1 MIKWVLFDFGGVI
14 AEEGFRKGLEAIAG
28 ENGLD
33 AGQFV
38 SIANELMYV
47 TGYVVGQVDEHAYWG
62 AVRRATLVKGTDGE
76 LRERILPR
84 FVLRQAMLDEVARL
98 RSRGFRVG
106 ILSDQTDWLD
116 EIDDRSPFKS
126 LFDRVFN
133 SYYLKRSK
141 RDTGLFR
148 AIAAEIGAAPWE
160 ILFVDDNEGN
170 AARATSQD
178 WNTIVFRGVDRFTLE
193 AQEVIDKAALVKSQ

>member
-33 AGQFV
+33 TGQFV
-38 SIANELMYV
+38 SIANELMYA
-47 TGYVVGQVDEHAYWG
+47 TGYVVGRVDEHAYWD
-62 AVRRATLVKGTDGE
+62 AVRRATRVKGTDEE
-76 LRERILPR
+76 LRERILTR

-98 RSRGFRVG
+98 RSRGFRLG

-116 EIDDRSPFKS
+116 EIDRRSPFKP

-133 SYYLKRSK
+133 SYHLKRSK
-141 RDTGLFR
+141 RDAGLFGD
-148 AIAAEIGAAPWE
+148 IAFEIGAAPRE

-170 AARATSQD
+170 AARAASQG
-178 WNTIVFRGVDRFTLE
+178 WNTIVFRGVEGFALE
-193 AQEVIDKAALVKSQ
+193 AQEAIDKAASKTG